1 MPKPDFK
8 RFQED
13 LRHSGVASRHVTRSL
28 MELNDHFDDLVT
40 DALAD
45 GADLDTA
52 ERRACR
58 SLGDLQSIA
67 LDISSR
73 PELSCWAF
81 RYPRLAILGYPLMC
95 AAVMPAYPV
104 IAGIAHAPVVARW
117 GASLL
122 LGGAITAAL
131 MLFMQLSITLT

>member
-1 MPKPDFK
+1 MPKPNFK

-13 LRHSGVASRHVTRSL
+13 LRHSGVASRHVKRSL

-40 DALAD
+40 DELEH

-52 ERRACR
+52 ERRACK
-58 SLGDLQSIA
+58 SLGNLQSIA

-81 RYPRLAILGYPLMC
+81 RYPRLAMVGYPLMC
-95 AAVMPAYPV
+95 AAVIPAYPV
-104 IAGIAHAPVVARW
+104 IAGIAHAPILARW
-117 GASLL
+117 GASVL
-122 LGGAITAAL
+122 LGGVITAAL
-131 MLFMQLSITLT
+131 MLIMQLSITLT